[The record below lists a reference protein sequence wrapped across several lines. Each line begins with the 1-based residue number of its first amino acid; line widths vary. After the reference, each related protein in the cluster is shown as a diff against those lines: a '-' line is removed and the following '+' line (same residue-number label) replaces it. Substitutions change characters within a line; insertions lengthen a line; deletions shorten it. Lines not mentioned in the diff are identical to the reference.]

1 MAARLVPT
9 NNNPINARARSL
21 GPRLLLF
28 SEVSYCCVGQESSS
42 GQTKVLERE
51 KTECETGACVALNI
65 DFEKKKTRL
74 FCSLPLNRRS
84 GNYIVLSGR

>member
-1 MAARLVPT
+1 MAARLAPT

-28 SEVSYCCVGQESSS
+28 SEVSYCCVAQESSS

-51 KTECETGACVALNI
+51 ENGV
-65 DFEKKKTRL
+65 
-74 FCSLPLNRRS
+74 
-84 GNYIVLSGR
+84 

>member
-21 GPRLLLF
+21 GPGLLLF

-42 GQTKVLERE
+42 GQTRVLERE
-51 KTECETGACVALNI
+51 ENGVSDWGLCGFKH
-65 DFEKKKTRL
+65 
-74 FCSLPLNRRS
+74 
-84 GNYIVLSGR
+84 